1 MGKLNRKM
9 GVRVGF
15 VLIAVICYF
24 ATLAVLVTYP
34 GVVAEDMTWSALEWL
49 IGAIGAAVL
58 GDTVRPS
65 GMTASA
71 FRVARA
77 TGAFPAEDEDTS
89 DV

>member
-15 VLIAVICYF
+15 VLIAVVCYF
-24 ATLAVLVTYP
+24 STLAVLVTFP
-34 GVVAEDMTWSALEWL
+34 GVVAQDMTWSALEWL
-49 IGAIGAAVL
+49 VGVIGAAVL

-65 GMTASA
+65 GMKASA
-71 FRVARA
+71 FNVARA
-77 TGAFPAEDEDTS
+77 AGADPAEDEDTS